1 MVFSVLKR
9 MMSLEMEL
17 EKKKILILAANPKT
31 TPRLR
36 LDEEVREIE
45 EGLRRSK
52 HRDRFEIHSV
62 FAVRLKDLRR
72 ALLDYEPV
80 IVHFSGHGKEAG
92 LLVED
97 DMGLPVLINAK
108 ALSGL
113 FALFSGKVECVI
125 LSACYSAHQAK
136 AIGKHIDYVIGMR
149 KKIKDKAA
157 IEFAIGFY
165 DALGAGRTVDDAFNF
180 GRNAILQQFP
190 DSSAHLVPIF
200 KKRENKDETIAG
212 RTVPSKS
219 TTNDRPITLAIRS
232 FKHPAHEIKSKV
244 DHMLCLCDHFD
255 GRHLVKGTWEEVIQE
270 IKDFIY
276 RTIKAEHRYNLY
288 LPLHTS
294 LAFLVGRTMDPKYG
308 AEINIFQPAFS
319 TSVELWRLKQSD
331 SFKGGNPWTVEE
343 PALGNPGNEL
353 AAAVSVTHNVLA
365 DVEGYIKNQPP
376 GISPIIHLKLT
387 ELGQPRPIK
396 DESHAYAAAYKAV
409 EILRDKYRQSGA
421 SKLNLFLAAPN
432 VFTFMLGQQSLLL
445 PGNITLYEY
454 DFDSKELGAYIPTFT
469 LK

>member
-1 MVFSVLKR
+1 
-9 MMSLEMEL
+9 MEL

-31 TPRLR
+31 TSRLR
-36 LDEEVREIE
+36 LDEEIRGIDES
-45 EGLRRSK
+45 LKRSNY
-52 HRDRFEIHSV
+52 RDRFVIYSLLGT
-62 FAVRLKDLRR
+62 RPRDLRR
-72 ALLDYEPV
+72 ELLYHNPD
-80 IVHFSGHGKEAG
+80 IVHFIGHGNKEG

-97 DMGLPVLINAK
+97 EMGMSVRFPSK
-108 ALSGL
+108 ALAGL
-113 FALFSGKVECVI
+113 FELFSNKIECVI
-125 LSACYSAHQAK
+125 LNACYSARQAN
-136 AIGKHIDYVIGMR
+136 AISKHINYVIGMQNE
-149 KKIKDKAA
+149 IKDKAA

-165 DALGAGRTVDDAFNF
+165 DALWAGRSLDDAFKF
-180 GRNAILQQFP
+180 GKNAIREFNLPGHQVP
-190 DSSAHLVPIF
+190 LLIKKDSKV
-200 KKRENKDETIAG
+200 KKGTKRNIDPG
-212 RTVPSKS
+212 
-219 TTNDRPITLAIRS
+219 DRPITVAIRS
-232 FKHPAHEIKSKV
+232 FKHPAHEIESKV

-255 GRHLVKGTWEEVIQE
+255 GRFLAKGTWEDVIQK

-343 PALGNPGNEL
+343 PALGNPGDEL
-353 AAAVSVTHNVLA
+353 AGAVSVTHNVLA
-365 DVEGYIKNQPP
+365 DVEGYVKNQLP

-409 EILRDKYRQSGA
+409 EILRDKYRKIGA

-432 VFTFMLGQQSLLL
+432 VFTFILGQQSLLL
-445 PGNITLYEY
+445 PGNIMLYEY
-454 DFDSKELGAYIPTFT
+454 DYDSKKLGAYIPTFT